1 MAGETVG
8 EPGAARTR
16 VERDGRGVV
25 TVWLARPEKNN
36 AYDGEMIRELIEG
49 VGALAMDETA
59 RVVVLRGEGKHF
71 QAGADLGWIRSLR
84 DAGLEENIAVSRRT
98 TEAVHGL
105 LTLPKPVL
113 ALVHGGCF
121 GGGTGVA
128 AAADVVIAEETAI
141 FSITEAR
148 WGLIPD
154 PIVPPLMARMGAGRL
169 RRYALTCERFG
180 AGRAFEIGLVDEVC
194 PEGGLDAAAAPLVD
208 ALLHC
213 PPGALA
219 ETKRGILGFAGLA
232 SSPAELVAMARPHA
246 RKRLSEEAEE
256 GLRSFLEKRKPRW
269 YPGA

>member
-1 MAGETVG
+1 M
-8 EPGAARTR
+8 
-16 VERDGRGVV
+16 ERDARGVV
-25 TVWLARPEKNN
+25 TVWLARPGKNN
-36 AYDGEMIRELIEG
+36 AYDGEMIRELIDG
-49 VGALAMDETA
+49 VAALASDETA
-59 RVVVLRGEGKHF
+59 RVVVIRGEGRHF

-105 LTLPKPVL
+105 MALPKPVV

-128 AAADVVIAEETAI
+128 AACDVVIAEESAI

-169 RRYALTCERFG
+169 KRYALTCERFG
-180 AGRAFEIGLVDEVC
+180 ARRAFEIGLVDEIC
-194 PEGGLDAAAAPLVD
+194 PEGGLDAAAGPVID

-213 PPGALA
+213 PLGALA
-219 ETKRGILGFAGLA
+219 ETKRGVLRFAGLDYG
-232 SSPAELVAMARPHA
+232 PAGLDAMARPHA
-246 RKRLSEEAEE
+246 MKRLGAEAEE
-256 GLRSFLEKRKPRW
+256 GLRSFLEKRKPSW
-269 YPGA
+269 YPDA

>member
-1 MAGETVG
+1 MTEK
-8 EPGAARTR
+8 RTR
-16 VERDGRGVV
+16 VECDQRGIA
-25 TVWLARPEKNN
+25 TIRLARPERNN
-36 AYDGEMIRELIEG
+36 AYDGQMIGELIEG
-49 VGALAMDETA
+49 LAALAADEA
-59 RVVVLRGEGKHF
+59 VRLIVLRGEGRHF

-84 DAGLEENIAVSRRT
+84 EAGLEENIAVSRRT

-105 LTLPKPVL
+105 MTVGKPVV

-121 GGGTGVA
+121 GGGAGMA
-128 AAADVVIAEETAI
+128 AACDIVIAEETAV

-148 WGLIPD
+148 WGLVPT

-180 AGRAFEIGLVDEVC
+180 AKRAFEIGLVDEVC

-219 ETKRGILGFAGLA
+219 ETKQGILELAGLDL
-232 SSPAELVAMARPHA
+232 SPAALVAIARPHA
-246 RKRLSEEAEE
+246 MKRLDAEAEE
-256 GLRSFLEKRKPRW
+256 GLTSFLEKRKPHW
-269 YPGA
+269 YRGA

>member
-1 MAGETVG
+1 M
-8 EPGAARTR
+8 
-16 VERDGRGVV
+16 ERDDRGVV

-36 AYDGEMIRELIEG
+36 AYDGEMIGELIEG
-49 VGALAMDETA
+49 LAALAADDTA
-59 RVVVLRGEGKHF
+59 RVVVIRGEGRHF

-84 DAGLEENIAVSRRT
+84 DADLEENVAVSRRT
-98 TEAVHGL
+98 TQAVHGL
-105 LTLPKPVL
+105 MTLPKPVV

-121 GGGTGVA
+121 GGGAGIA
-128 AAADVVIAEETAI
+128 AAADVVIAEESAI

-180 AGRAFEIGLVDEVC
+180 ARRAFEIGLVDELC
-194 PEGGLDAAAAPLVD
+194 QGDGLGDGLGGGLDAAAAPVID

-219 ETKRGILGFAGLA
+219 ETKRGILRFAGLDYSA
-232 SSPAELVAMARPHA
+232 ADLVAIARPHA
-246 RKRLSEEAEE
+246 MKRMSAEAEE
-256 GLRSFLEKRKPRW
+256 GLRSFLEKRKPNW
-269 YPGA
+269 YPGE